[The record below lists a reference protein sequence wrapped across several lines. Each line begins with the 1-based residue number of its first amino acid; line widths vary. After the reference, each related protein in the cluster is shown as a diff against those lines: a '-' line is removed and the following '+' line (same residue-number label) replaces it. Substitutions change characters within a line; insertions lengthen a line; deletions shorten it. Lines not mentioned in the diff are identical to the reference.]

1 MSHEKDEKP
10 IFTIFIPN
18 LLYHWCHFYHVNDWI
33 QVTLHSLGQKS
44 MLTNPIA
51 DNDTWKSDFWDRRER
66 DPKIL
71 LWHRWECNTLSDFK
85 LSTLQSVGFA
95 SIKVFT
101 LWYFWHEES
110 LKTGFIQTIHF
121 WSKDRILFIDNIHL
135 KKIRIK
141 FFIQKNW
148 YVQKRD
154 FCPMTKFGFFVFSW
168 IEKLKQVKY
177 MDIQLQWMSHKLW
190 RHTLWRHL
198 PWRHTWCRHPLW
210 IWS

>member
-1 MSHEKDEKP
+1 MNH
-10 IFTIFIPN
+10 
-18 LLYHWCHFYHVNDWI
+18 WI
-33 QVTLHSLGQKS
+33 QVTLHSLGQDS

-51 DNDTWKSDFWDRRER
+51 DNDTWKSDFWDWW

-110 LKTGFIQTIHF
+110 LKTGFIQTIYF

-141 FFIQKNW
+141 FFIQKKLICTKTGFLSHDKIWLLCLQLNW
-148 YVQKRD
+148 KVETGKIHGY
-154 FCPMTKFGFFVFSW
+154 TAT
-168 IEKLKQVKY
+168 
-177 MDIQLQWMSHKLW
+177 MDES
-190 RHTLWRHL
+190 
-198 PWRHTWCRHPLW
+198 
-210 IWS
+210 